1 MSAFT
6 TKKRIRLLLGVVF
19 LSVTGC
25 VIFQQGPAAGGFDF
39 SAGGLDP
46 KLERALEREGWPK
59 PVYDF
64 MQNPIDPALVAL
76 GRKLFYDVR
85 LSSEIGRAHV

>member
-1 MSAFT
+1 M
-6 TKKRIRLLLGVVF
+6 
-19 LSVTGC
+19 
-25 VIFQQGPAAGGFDF
+25 IFQRGPDAGGFDF

-46 KLERALEREGWPK
+46 KVERALEREGWPK

-64 MQNPIDPALVAL
+64 VQNPIEPALVAL

-85 LSSEIGRAHV
+85 LSSDGRVSCAGCHSSYTA

>member
-1 MSAFT
+1 M
-6 TKKRIRLLLGVVF
+6 
-19 LSVTGC
+19 
-25 VIFQQGPAAGGFDF
+25 IFQRGPAAGGFDF

-64 MQNPIDPALVAL
+64 VQNPIDPALVAL

-85 LSSEIGRAHV
+85 LSSDGSGIAAPVWECADPHAGDLHVVNQPLIL